1 MCEMYRDLVEKLGDP
16 ERIARDVDESVIRW
30 HAARLPK
37 PPKHSATDRSGALAW
52 TTEEVDALQRAAREE
67 AASYVR
73 LVD

>member
-1 MCEMYRDLVEKLGDP
+1 MGEVYAELVDELGDP
-16 ERIARDVDESVIRW
+16 EQISREFDESVILW

-37 PPKHSATDRSGALAW
+37 RAARDGW

-73 LVD
+73 PVD